1 MIPAFLYPCFVGQ
14 ELYVVNTNLAVDSA
28 NLAFVGSELCLIDS
42 KNPKI
47 CIDVPGQLVFSGQTL
62 GFAGNTNFPVAK
74 ADLAFTGQSV
84 DLISSAA
91 DVVTLSGTAGSPN
104 SYLGFSQYPG
114 GSAKCYLRANTNGK
128 LERAISN
135 LTGTLGAYVQ
145 IGSEWVS
152 PLSTYTGSYWIRA
165 TKISGDT
172 LDSGTLGSWLA
183 LTSSREWQ
191 LTAYKSQALGGV
203 EYKETLLKLEIS
215 TDVSGSPIVATGYY
229 KIAAEYDTL
238 V

>member
-91 DVVTLSGTAGSPN
+91 DVVSLTGTAGSPITIN
-104 SYLGFSQYPG
+104 GFGKYPG
-114 GSAKCYLRANTNGK
+114 GSSKAYLRANTSGA
-128 LERAISN
+128 LEKATTNIAGVLS
-135 LTGTLGAYVQ
+135 AYTQ
-145 IGSEWVS
+145 IGSDWVS
-152 PLSTYTGSYWIRA
+152 PLSTYTESYWVRA
-165 TKISGDT
+165 TKVSGDN
-172 LDSGTLGSWLA
+172 LVSGTLGSWLA
-183 LTSSREWQ
+183 LTTTREWKQ
-191 LTAYKSQALGGV
+191 EALGST
-203 EYKETLLKLEIS
+203 YSFDYAETLLKLEIS

-229 KIAAEYDTL
+229 KLIADWQSLE
-238 V
+238 

>member
-1 MIPAFLYPCFVGQ
+1 MIPAFLYPCFLC
-14 ELYVVNTNLAVDSA
+14 ETPNDFKMSA
-28 NLAFVGSELCLIDS
+28 EPAS
-42 KNPKI
+42 
-47 CIDVPGQLVFSGQTL
+47 LVFSPDSLVLDLEPAISIT
-62 GFAGNTNFPVAK
+62 AG
-74 ADLAFTGQSV
+74 DLDFTGGSV
-84 DLISSAA
+84 DLLDSTV

-114 GSAKCYLRANTNGK
+114 ASAKCYLRANTNGK

-152 PLSTYTGSYWIRA
+152 PLSTYAGSYWIRA

-191 LTAYKSQALGGV
+191 LTAYRSQALGGV

>member
-1 MIPAFLYPCFVGQ
+1 MIPAFLYPCFLC
-14 ELYVVNTNLAVDSA
+14 ETPNDFKMSIDSA
-28 NLAFVGSELCLIDS
+28 SLSLT
-42 KNPKI
+42 PK
-47 CIDVPGQLVFSGQTL
+47 DVILDLEPAIVVT
-62 GFAGNTNFPVAK
+62 K
-74 ADLAFTGQSV
+74 ADLAFTGSSV
-84 DLISSAA
+84 DLVDSTV
-91 DVVTLSGTAGSPN
+91 DVVALSGTLGAPN
-104 SYLGFSQYPG
+104 SYLAISIYPKG
-114 GSAKCYLRANTNGK
+114 AAKQYLRANTDGK
-128 LERAISN
+128 LEEATR
-135 LTGTLGAYVQ
+135 TLIADPGAYVQ

-152 PLSTYTGSYWIRA
+152 PLNTYSGSYWIRA

-183 LTSSREWQ
+183 LTSSREW
-191 LTAYKSQALGGV
+191 LLSAYRSQAIGGV